1 MKWGAVII
9 AGGLVGDPLA
19 SALNTPRKALA
30 RIGDRSLIRRVEAAV
45 IEAGISDCRIVSG
58 IDLEPEITQCQLVM
72 ETDTKFESAR
82 RGVEALPPDV
92 EAILFLPADTPF
104 IRADDLRHFI
114 KQTESRLETG
124 DKKWYSA
131 GLCELSRFV
140 EMFPNVSAKP
150 FSVKEGDFVTG
161 ALYATDRSAFYEG
174 YELLEEVKRSRK
186 AGLKLISKLGPLGV
200 LRYFLRSLTL
210 EQCAERFG
218 RSIGGK
224 LILVQGCSPETVAG
238 VDTLR
243 DWQELKRVAGDVL
256 PPVPSDNL

>member
-1 MKWGAVII
+1 
-9 AGGLVGDPLA
+9 L
-19 SALNTPRKALA
+19 
-30 RIGDRSLIRRVEAAV
+30 
-45 IEAGISDCRIVSG
+45 
-58 IDLEPEITQCQLVM
+58 

-104 IRADDLRHFI
+104 IRAEDIRYFI
-114 KQTESRLETG
+114 KETESRLETG

-131 GLCELSRFV
+131 GLCEEGRFA
-140 EMFPNVSAKP
+140 ETFPHVSAKP

-161 ALYATDRSAFYEG
+161 ALYATGREAFHEG
-174 YELLEEVKRSRK
+174 YEMLEEVKRSRK
-186 AGLKLISKLGPLGV
+186 TGLKLISKLGPLGV

-210 EQCAERFG
+210 DQCAERFG

-238 VDTLR
+238 VDTLQ
-243 DWQELKRVAGDVL
+243 DWQELKRFAGDEL
-256 PPVPSDNL
+256 PTTPSDNL